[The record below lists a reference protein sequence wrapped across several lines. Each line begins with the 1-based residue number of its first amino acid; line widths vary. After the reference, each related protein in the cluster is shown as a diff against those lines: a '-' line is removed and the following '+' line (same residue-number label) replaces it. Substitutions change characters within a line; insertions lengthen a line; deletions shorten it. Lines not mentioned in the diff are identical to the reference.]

1 MTEEKL
7 ALQEKVKEK
16 VALLK
21 KMGGFRILEGIVDG
35 KKGIRDMN
43 PKDEPR
49 RVAFLTDDDK
59 EKKRASLKS
68 ELNLLKELIEMGSR
82 EEAIESARE
91 KSSKA
96 GQILNE
102 NLQTAIE
109 ANKELETSYRS
120 MDLFFRNAEEEGMR
134 NLYFVNM
141 STKEFINP
149 DSTFR
154 ADIADHFDD
163 KFDRFYLE
171 NNYSLFVLPG
181 YLGDELDYFS
191 KMAKKYRIT
200 LVSDYKDSKD
210 FEDIENGVEEQKVG
224 GDDTFKSNTILTCN
238 YGAVRKKYD
247 GLEKEDLFIPLSVAL
262 AGKMYS
268 SNGIPPPSGKR
279 HGKLDGVL
287 GTRLDLRKTQVDK
300 IDKMGMI
307 PVIYEGAWGTVAMSD
322 VTLCVESTDPDL
334 RALGV
339 VRSMDWIAKVL
350 LDYFN
355 SLTFQVFDG
364 NLRKEINRELNNFFN
379 KIKGHGKLIEEYKIT
394 KVEKD
399 PENPQAV
406 KIGINVKPFFA
417 VKHYIIDFSGTQG
430 NFEEDEG

>member
-59 EKKRASLKS
+59 EKKRNSLKS
-68 ELNLLKELIEMGSR
+68 ELTLLKELLSSESQ
-82 EEAIESARE
+82 EEAIETARN
-91 KSSKA
+91 KSNKA
-96 GQILNE
+96 AEILNE
-102 NLQTAIE
+102 NLTKAIE
-109 ANKELETSYRS
+109 KNKQLETSYRS

-134 NLYFVNM
+134 NLYFINM
-141 STKEFINP
+141 ATDEFISP
-149 DSTFR
+149 DATYR
-154 ADIADHFDD
+154 ADVEDHFDD
-163 KFDRFYLE
+163 KFDRFSLE

-181 YLGDELDYFS
+181 YLGNQLDVFS
-191 KMAKKYRIT
+191 KMAKKYRVT
-200 LVSDYKDSKD
+200 LVTDYNDAKY
-210 FEDIENGVEEQKVG
+210 FEDIEDGVEEEKVG
-224 GDDTFKSNTILTCN
+224 GDDPFKSNTIMTCN

-247 GLEKEDLFIPLSVAL
+247 GLEDEDLFVPLSVAL

-268 SNGIPPPSGKR
+268 SNGIQPPSGKR

-287 GTRLDLRKTQVDK
+287 GTRLDLRKKQVDK
-300 IDKMGMI
+300 IDKMGMV

-364 NLRKEINRELNNFFN
+364 NLRKEITRELNNFFN

-394 KVEKD
+394 KIEKD
-399 PENPQAV
+399 PNNPQAV

-430 NFEEDEG
+430 DFSEEDE